1 MKKEYLEVV
10 YSFTGD
16 DYIRDLIPA
25 AHYKAFKDSFLKN
38 ECFII
43 KYDRTSQDYRSGLNE
58 KVIDMSKVKW
68 IGF

>member
-38 ECFII
+38 EYFII